1 MAYVLWRIAK
11 EKVAATFSKI
21 RRGGRLRSAIVPV
34 RLSIPDNGLEE
45 WENGQRANSC
55 CYRSHSGLLNT
66 VTSNKRQVSSL
77 TMNSLPANLAG
88 RDVTMLRNTSRAYS
102 QSHELCLEEWENEQR
117 ANSCCYRS
125 HSAIIWGLSR
135 IYRSDA
141 SRRVESGLSPVSN
154 RQVTSRGDIYGARK
168 VGQGFSLAHLR
179 VPWQVSSK
187 INGSKV
193 QCITTR

>member
-1 MAYVLWRIAK
+1 MVQKRQLTTTTVSSVQYPVSSRGGIYDARKILHMAYVLWRIAK

-88 RDVTMLRNTSRAYS
+88 RDVTMLR
-102 QSHELCLEEWENEQR
+102 
-117 ANSCCYRS
+117 
-125 HSAIIWGLSR
+125 
-135 IYRSDA
+135 
-141 SRRVESGLSPVSN
+141 
-154 RQVTSRGDIYGARK
+154 K
-168 VGQGFSLAHLR
+168 
-179 VPWQVSSK
+179 
-187 INGSKV
+187 
-193 QCITTR
+193 

>member
-1 MAYVLWRIAK
+1 MSRDLCDTILASSIKHSASIRHPAFSLQHLANVKHPASSIA
-11 EKVAATFSKI
+11 I
-21 RRGGRLRSAIVPV
+21 
-34 RLSIPDNGLEE
+34 
-45 WENGQRANSC
+45 
-55 CYRSHSGLLNT
+55 H
-66 VTSNKRQVSSL
+66 
-77 TMNSLPANLAG
+77 
-88 RDVTMLRNTSRAYS
+88 DVTMLRCYENNSRAYS
-102 QSHELCLEEWENEQR
+102 QSHELCLEEWENGQR

>member
-1 MAYVLWRIAK
+1 MI
-11 EKVAATFSKI
+11 
-21 RRGGRLRSAIVPV
+21 
-34 RLSIPDNGLEE
+34 
-45 WENGQRANSC
+45 
-55 CYRSHSGLLNT
+55 NT
-66 VTSNKRQVSSL
+66 VSSGQWPVLKRW
-77 TMNSLPANLAG
+77 TKHSLPANLAG
-88 RDVTMLRNTSRAYS
+88 RDARRTMNDERNNSGYSSIPDDSRK
-102 QSHELCLEEWENEQR
+102 EWENEQR

>member
-1 MAYVLWRIAK
+1 MINIINPLMAYRVSRIVQTKNFLTISEIIYSAFH
-11 EKVAATFSKI
+11 VI
-21 RRGGRLRSAIVPV
+21 RPEQSQGETSPRYQSGRA
-34 RLSIPDNGLEE
+34 
-45 WENGQRANSC
+45 
-55 CYRSHSGLLNT
+55 
-66 VTSNKRQVSSL
+66 
-77 TMNSLPANLAG
+77 
-88 RDVTMLRNTSRAYS
+88 RNTLHGLISRAYS

>member
-1 MAYVLWRIAK
+1 MLRCYENNSRAYSQSHELC
-11 EKVAATFSKI
+11 
-21 RRGGRLRSAIVPV
+21 
-34 RLSIPDNGLEE
+34 LEE

-66 VTSNKRQVSSL
+66 VMGHGSRVMSSGRIYA
-77 TMNSLPANLAG
+77 TFKENNSGYSSIP
-88 RDVTMLRNTSRAYS
+88 DDSRK
-102 QSHELCLEEWENEQR
+102 EWENEQR

>member
-66 VTSNKRQVSSL
+66 VMGHGSRVMSSGRIYA
-77 TMNSLPANLAG
+77 TFKENNSGYSSIP
-88 RDVTMLRNTSRAYS
+88 DDSRK
-102 QSHELCLEEWENEQR
+102 EWENEQR